1 MKARKYLAALFTVIL
16 CLSMTACGKS
26 TSGQEQAES
35 PVVETVEAAETTES
49 SDNPAEETDAE
60 RPSGIVQTDDDSY
73 ADDAAKDREE
83 AAAPAGTSSNQN
95 PDGTYT
101 WEVGNYTLTTRINVM
116 DYIDGRVWRV
126 NDMAAALGWD
136 KNKRHG
142 VARPMTFQTDDT
154 YDIYI
159 NFTNSPSNDFCRAFF
174 IEGNNRKSIGVL
186 MPERQPDDYTF
197 NDKDFTMSL
206 EGIVSFAYACEYLSE
221 NPEGDP
227 FDGILPMNA
236 DYYRFT
242 E

>member
-1 MKARKYLAALFTVIL
+1 MKTRKYLAALFTVIL

-26 TSGQEQAES
+26 TSRQEQAES
-35 PVVETVEAAETTES
+35 PVVETTES
-49 SDNPAEETDAE
+49 SDNPAEEADAE

-73 ADDAAKDREE
+73 ADDAVKDREE
-83 AAAPAGTSSNQN
+83 ADAPAGNSSNQN

-101 WEVGNYTLTTRINVM
+101 WEVGNYTLTTKINVM

-126 NDMAAALGWD
+126 NDMATALGWD

-142 VARPMTFQTDDT
+142 VARPMTFQPDDT
-154 YDIYI
+154 YDSYI
-159 NFTNSPSNDFCRAFF
+159 NFTSSPGNDYCMAFF
-174 IEGNNRKSIGVL
+174 IKGNDRKPLGVL
-186 MPERQPDDYTF
+186 MPEKQPDDYTF
-197 NDKDFTMSL
+197 NDEEFTMSL

-227 FDGILPMNA
+227 FDGILPMNG

>member
-1 MKARKYLAALFTVIL
+1 MKARKYLTTLFTVIL
-16 CLSMTACGKS
+16 CISMTACGKS
-26 TSGQEQAES
+26 TSGQEQAETQA
-35 PVVETVEAAETTES
+35 VETTEAVENTES
-49 SDNPAEETDAE
+49 SDIPAEEADSE

-83 AAAPAGTSSNQN
+83 AAATTGSPSNQN

-101 WEVGNYTLTTRINVM
+101 WEVGNYILTTKINVM
-116 DYIDGRVWRV
+116 DYIDGGVWRV
-126 NDMAAALGWD
+126 NDMAEALGWD

-142 VARPMTFQTDDT
+142 VARPMTFQPDDT

-159 NFTNSPSNDFCRAFF
+159 NFTDSQGNDYCWAFY
-174 IEGNNRKSIGVL
+174 IEGNNRKPIGVL

-206 EGIVSFAYACEYLSE
+206 EGIVSFAYVCEYLSE

-227 FDGILPMNA
+227 FDGILPMIG